1 MQDGLTYASMLA
13 LAGVMFAG
21 AAIPSTSVLVVS
33 ARSAALGLAH
43 GVFTTLGIVAGDI
56 MFILVAIYGLALLAE
71 LMGSQ
76 FVCIKYLGA
85 AYLIWLGVMLWRA
98 RAKSDAQQAS
108 RSSSALA
115 SFMTGLLITLGD
127 QKAILFY
134 LGFLPAFVD
143 LTTISLMQTGMILV
157 IAVFAVGTPKLVYA
171 VLAERAGRWMKGSR
185 VASVMNKLAGSVM
198 IGVGL
203 VLLVRIK

>member
-1 MQDGLTYASMLA
+1 MDAGLSLGNLLA
-13 LAGVMFAG
+13 LSGVMLAG

-56 MFILVAIYGLALLAE
+56 LFILLAIYGLALLAG
-71 LMGSQ
+71 LLGSH
-76 FVCIKYLGA
+76 FIYIKYLGA
-85 AYLIWLGVMLWRA
+85 VYLIWLGVMLWRA
-98 RAKSDAQQAS
+98 RAKSDAEQRDS
-108 RSSSALA
+108 NTSALA

-143 LTTISLMQTGMILV
+143 LTTISVMQTGMILA
-157 IAVFAVGTPKLVYA
+157 IAIFAVGTPKLVYA
-171 VLAERAGRWMKGSR
+171 VMAERAGRLFKGSHVTR
-185 VASVMNKLAGSVM
+185 VMNRIAGSVM
-198 IGVGL
+198 IGVGIL
-203 VLLVRIK
+203 LLVRI

>member
-1 MQDGLTYASMLA
+1 MEAGFTHGSLLA
-13 LAGVMFAG
+13 LSGVMLAG
-21 AAIPSTSVLVVS
+21 AAIPGTSVLVVS

-56 MFILVAIYGLALLAE
+56 LFILLAIYGLALLAG
-71 LMGSQ
+71 LLGSH
-76 FVCIKYLGA
+76 FVYIKYLGA
-85 AYLIWLGVMLWRA
+85 VYLIWLGIVLWRA
-98 RAKSDAQQAS
+98 TPQIEAVKAS
-108 RSSSALA
+108 SGSSALA

-171 VLAERAGRWMKGSR
+171 VLAERAGRWTKGSR
-185 VASVMNKLAGSVM
+185 VASVKNKLAGSVM
-198 IGVGL
+198 IGVGI
-203 VLLVRIK
+203 LLVVRI